1 MGYGSEKMM
10 LIIEIL
16 LSIAMAGLIHEM
28 GHYLTAMFLGHT
40 LEFRRQGIRWIWD
53 MPNDTPQ
60 HQRLIA
66 LSGFGAEIVFAP
78 LLYFAG
84 LWLYPWVVA
93 IHLMAYPFYAG
104 ECSDFQWLDGF
115 AGISKRGWM
124 WIDLLVLCGAFW
136 YGIYKIV
143 VKVI

>member
-1 MGYGSEKMM
+1 MI
-10 LIIEIL
+10 LIVEIL
-16 LSIAMAGLIHEM
+16 LSVAIAGLIHEL
-28 GHYLTAMFLGHT
+28 GHYLVALTFGHH
-40 LEFRRQGIRWIWD
+40 LVFRRQGIRWIWD
-53 MPNDTPQ
+53 MPEDTEA

-66 LSGFGAEIVFAP
+66 LSGFGTEILFAP

-93 IHLMAYPFYAG
+93 VHLMAYPFYAG
-104 ECSDFQWLDGF
+104 ESNDFKWLDGF
-115 AGISKRGWM
+115 VGISKRGWM
-124 WIDLLVLCGAFW
+124 WVNILALCVAFW

>member
-1 MGYGSEKMM
+1 M
-10 LIIEIL
+10 LNFIL
-16 LSIAMAGLIHEM
+16 SVVLATLIHEL

-53 MPNDTPQ
+53 MPNDTET

-78 LLYFAG
+78 LLYLAG
-84 LWLYPWVVA
+84 LTLYPWVVVA
-93 IHLMAYPFYAG
+93 HLMAYPFYAG
-104 ECSDFQWLDGF
+104 GSSDFQWLDGF

-136 YGIYKIV
+136 WG
-143 VKVI
+143 VIKWML

>member
-1 MGYGSEKMM
+1 MILM
-10 LIIEIL
+10 LNFI
-16 LSIAMAGLIHEM
+16 LSIVFAGLIHEL
-28 GHYLTAMFLGHT
+28 GHYLAAMFLGHT

-53 MPNDTPQ
+53 MPNDTEA

-78 LLYFAG
+78 LLYLAG
-84 LWLYPWVVA
+84 LGLYPLVVVA
-93 IHLMAYPFYAG
+93 HLCAYPFYAG
-104 ECSDFQWLDGF
+104 EYSDFKWLDGF

-136 YGIYKIV
+136 LA
-143 VKVI
+143 VIKWML